1 MKPIRIFSAIMLFLC
16 ATSFANAQNYKLD
29 GPFLVKKTIK
39 VYGDCEMCKHRIER
53 AAKATP
59 GVRYAHWDM
68 DSQTLLVEYLRTRT
82 NPEKIQRMIAARGHD
97 TEKYEAVDT
106 SYTKLPDCCHYR
118 TAGN

>member
-1 MKPIRIFSAIMLFLC
+1 MFFLC
-16 ATSFANAQNYKLD
+16 ATSFAKAQNYKLD

-39 VYGDCEMCKHRIER
+39 VYGDCEMCKQRIER

-68 DSQTLLVEYLRTRT
+68 DSQTMLVEYLRTRT
-82 NPEKIQRMIAARGHD
+82 NPEKIQQMIAARGHD

-106 SYTKLPDCCHYR
+106 SYTRLPDCCHYR
-118 TAGN
+118 AGSK